1 MYYSLLKGTSF
12 MTVTLNIA
20 LILLRLV
27 VGLTLVGHGT
37 QKLFGW
43 FAGPGLARLTQGF
56 EKQGFKPVWLWVS
69 FVILGEVGGG
79 LSVALGFLTPLGA
92 AGIFGAM
99 FMATFKSHWKNGF
112 WLNKGGYEY
121 SLMLLVVS
129 IALGLIGPGSYSLD
143 TLFGINLPQA
153 LLFGV
158 LAVAALL
165 VDVTGILISRQSAA
179 APSRA
184 DVQSSRPGQ
193 SASERERQEVSK

>member
-1 MYYSLLKGTSF
+1 MHSLLKGTWF
-12 MTVTLNIA
+12 MTVTLSIA
-20 LILLRLV
+20 LLMLRLV

-43 FAGPGLARLTQGF
+43 FAGPGLVRLRQGF

-129 IALGLIGPGSYSLD
+129 IALGLIGPGSYALD
-143 TLFGINLPQA
+143 TLFGITLPEA

-165 VDVTGILISRQSAA
+165 VDVTGILISRQSAD

-184 DVQSSRPGQ
+184 DIQSSRPGQ
-193 SASERERQEVSK
+193 PVSDRERQEVSN

>member
-1 MYYSLLKGTSF
+1 
-12 MTVTLNIA
+12 MTVTISIA
-20 LILLRLV
+20 LLILRLG
-27 VGLTLVGHGT
+27 VGLTLTGHGV

-43 FAGPGLARLTQGF
+43 FGGPGLIRLKQGF
-56 EKQGFKPVWLWVS
+56 EKQGFRPVWLWVTLAI
-69 FVILGEVGGG
+69 VGEVGGG

-92 AGIFGAM
+92 AGILGAM
-99 FMATFKSHWKNGF
+99 AIATFKSHWKNGF

-121 SLMLLVVS
+121 SLVLLIVS

-165 VDVTGILISRQSAA
+165 VDAIGILISRPATV
-179 APSRA
+179 APSRE
-184 DVQSSRPGQ
+184 DVQSSLPRQ
-193 SASERERQEVSK
+193 SASERERQEVRNS